1 MQVSFTSIRVLS
13 RSVFGSF
20 RLLHVSAVRPSS
32 MAPIE
37 KTKDGYD
44 YDFVVIGGGSGGLA
58 SAKEAA
64 ALGLKTA
71 VLNYVTPS
79 TQNTTWGL
87 GGTCVNVGCIPKKL
101 YHTAALLGD
110 ELKDARKYGWEFS
123 ETLTHNWDTLRS
135 GVTDY
140 IKSLNWIHRVSLRNA
155 KIDYYNMEGS
165 FIDVHTVKMKS
176 AGGAERQITSKWFL
190 LSVGGRPT
198 LPDDVPGAKEY
209 AITSDD
215 IFHMQNAP
223 GKTFVVGGS
232 YVALECAGFLTGL
245 GYETQVCLRS
255 IPLRGFDQQMA
266 GMVVD
271 YMEKHGTKFHRGC
284 VPTLVEK
291 QPDGKFHVE
300 WKNTASDEVGSDT
313 FDSVLFAIGRH
324 ALTKVLN
331 LEAVGVKTDSKGKV
345 ITDDEERTTASNI
358 YALGDILVDKPELTP
373 VAARTG
379 RLIARRLAGTSTEK
393 MNYDLVAT
401 TVFTPIEYACC
412 GLSEE
417 DAIKKYG
424 QDNIEVWH
432 SFYKPHTFPIA
443 ERSNEHCYIKYIG
456 NIKENNKIIGMH
468 FLGQMAGEVMQGF
481 AAAMKVGITRAQIE
495 ETIGIH
501 PTVAEEIVKVD
512 VTKRSGIDPTCAK
525 CCG

>member
-1 MQVSFTSIRVLS
+1 MFLLS
-13 RSVFGSF
+13 RMHSRYVPRRAS
-20 RLLHVSAVRPSS
+20 SS

-37 KTKDGYD
+37 KTKDGFD

-71 VLNYVTPS
+71 VLNYVSPS

-101 YHTAALLGD
+101 YHQAAILGD
-110 ELKDARKYGWEFS
+110 ELKDARKYGWEFA
-123 ETLTHNWDTLRS
+123 ETLTHNWETLRT
-135 GVTDY
+135 GVTNY

-155 KIDYYNMEGS
+155 QIDYYNMEGS
-165 FIDVHTVKMKS
+165 FADAHTVKMRSSSGEEKS
-176 AGGAERQITSKWFL
+176 ISSKWFL
-190 LSVGGRPT
+190 ISVGGRPT

-209 AITSDD
+209 ALTSDD
-215 IFHMQNAP
+215 IFHLKNAP
-223 GKTFVVGGS
+223 GKTFVVGGG

-245 GYETQVCLRS
+245 GYESQVCLRS
-255 IPLRGFDQQMA
+255 VPLRGFDQQMA

-271 YMEKHGTKFHRGC
+271 YMEKHGTKFHKGC
-284 VPTLVEK
+284 VPVSIEK
-291 QPDGKFHVE
+291 QADGKLFVQ
-300 WKNTASDEVGSDT
+300 WKNSSSGEIGSEIFDT
-313 FDSVLFAIGRH
+313 VLYAIGRH
-324 ALTKVLN
+324 AMTKPLN
-331 LEAVGVKTDSKGKV
+331 LDAIGVKTDAQGKV
-345 ITDDEERTTASNI
+345 ITDDEERTSVPHI
-358 YALGDILVDKPELTP
+358 FALGDILIDKPELTP

-379 RLIARRLAGTSTEK
+379 RLIARRLAGKSTEK

-401 TVFTPIEYACC
+401 TVFTPFEYACC

-417 DAIKKYG
+417 DAIERLG
-424 QDNIEVWH
+424 DDNIEVWH

-443 ERSNEHCYIKYIG
+443 ERSNEHCYIKFIG
-456 NIKENNKIIGMH
+456 DIKSDNKIIGMH
-468 FLGQMAGEVMQGF
+468 IVGPMAGEIMQGF
-481 AAAMKVGITRAQIE
+481 AAAMKVGITRAQLE
-495 ETIGIH
+495 ETVGIH